1 VINANLKKKLANV
14 GVKHQSINHKIPRFP
29 QKINQRGNDL
39 TATEKLL
46 PLSDIWNYFRFTNK
60 ISYFIG
66 NGSTVD

>member
-1 VINANLKKKLANV
+1 MLALNTN
-14 GVKHQSINHKIPRFP
+14 QSIIRFHVSHK
-29 QKINQRGNDL
+29 KINQQGNDL

-46 PLSDIWNYFRFTNK
+46 PLSDIWNYFRFTNE